1 MSANHDGGSGFH
13 ELSFKLGRNTEGL
26 ENLNRLFEQH
36 CEDDDRRH
44 GENVELL
51 KANNEAIDN
60 LSRALAPIAANYK
73 MTKRR
78 LALVASLGFSVLV
91 GLSWA
96 AEVLVKWAFGWLL
109 KIKFG
114 G

>member
-1 MSANHDGGSGFH
+1 MTGQERGDFY
-13 ELSFKLGRNTEGL
+13 EIILKLGRNIEGL
-26 ENLNRLFEQH
+26 ENLNTLFAQH

-51 KANNEAIDN
+51 KANNDAIKD
-60 LSRALAPIAANYK
+60 LAQALAPIAANYK
-73 MTKRR
+73 LTKRR
-78 LALVASLGFSVLV
+78 LALVASLGLSLLI

-96 AEVLVKWAFGWLL
+96 LEAGVKWVIDWLL